1 MTAAVWGTVDVQAL
15 QQWFKYID
23 VIIMVS
29 KMLTV
34 HGVDKVF
41 TVRTVI
47 VPGGVKAQDFFGD
60 RDFADTIFCF
70 AVNYVEVSF
79 RQVDIFFFQ
88 VKQFGNTDP
97 IVDEHKNRLVIAVIG
112 MFP

>member
-1 MTAAVWGTVDVQAL
+1 MADNFFDNGLIHMCIGEHWDRCMTAAVWGMVDVQGL

-47 VPGGVKAQDFFGD
+47 VPGGVKGQDFFGD

-79 RQVDIFFFQ
+79 RQVDIFFYITAQ
-88 VKQFGNTDP
+88 K
-97 IVDEHKNRLVIAVIG
+97 
-112 MFP
+112 

>member
-1 MTAAVWGTVDVQAL
+1 MTAAVWGTVDVQGL

-47 VPGGVKAQDFFGD
+47 VPGGVKGQDFFGD

-70 AVNYVEVSF
+70 AVNQLRRS
-79 RQVDIFFFQ
+79 
-88 VKQFGNTDP
+88 
-97 IVDEHKNRLVIAVIG
+97 IVQASGHFLFSSQAVRKHG
-112 MFP
+112 PHCR

>member
-1 MTAAVWGTVDVQAL
+1 M
-15 QQWFKYID
+15 F
-23 VIIMVS
+23 
-29 KMLTV
+29 TV

-47 VPGGVKAQDFFGD
+47 VPGGVKGQDFFGD

-97 IVDEHKNRLVIAVIG
+97 IVDEHTMAIVISQSG
-112 MFP
+112 DRCHGR